1 MAMRVYFYWIIHIDK
16 EYLYAIYTQNSK
28 ASASYT
34 GVPDDFGKTLRNDNG
49 LYKTT
54 SYEPSNKNQ
63 PYKAKKCST
72 PKPYQGHTYKHTVNT
87 NRQYREYEA
96 RTYDNVYVYSKIY
109 HEKPKKEAPQ
119 RAESPPPQQKTET
132 PPPVSFIFIQLND
145 FSNEWQCKEEWHF
158 SFSPDAWE

>member
-1 MAMRVYFYWIIHIDK
+1 MGSK
-16 EYLYAIYTQNSK
+16 EVLLA
-28 ASASYT
+28 T

-132 PPPVSFIFIQLND
+132 PPPPRQSSPPLPYSAVESIRRSFLLAEVRTASPEQSNSV
-145 FSNEWQCKEEWHF
+145 FS
-158 SFSPDAWE
+158 